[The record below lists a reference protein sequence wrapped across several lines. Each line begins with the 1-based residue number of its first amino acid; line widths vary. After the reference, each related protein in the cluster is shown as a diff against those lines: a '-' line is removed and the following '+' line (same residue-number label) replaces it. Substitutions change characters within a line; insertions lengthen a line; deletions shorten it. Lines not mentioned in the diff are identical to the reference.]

1 MSKKDMELA
10 LLSPDTE
17 IITCSVCDKL
27 IWTHSV
33 LNPISSRMSLPSRAS
48 GQTVTQALEMMRQA
62 ADDLHHQTV
71 VIPAEEACREHMEK
85 RHRLRLWLWDRYGW
99 DRVLRRWLV

>member
-1 MSKKDMELA
+1 
-10 LLSPDTE
+10 
-17 IITCSVCDKL
+17 
-27 IWTHSV
+27 
-33 LNPISSRMSLPSRAS
+33 
-48 GQTVTQALEMMRQA
+48 MMRQA